1 MNKRVNRM
9 KKFGFTIAET
19 LVVLGVIG
27 TIAILTMPTFIAN
40 QRKQIYAKTLQI
52 AITNFNTAMTN
63 LIIKEGVDDLSET
76 TAWTNINNNTLNNSN
91 EDDAKTFVSNIS
103 NELKLTKYSTDEFSS
118 YLPLSE
124 NPNEIVDIGDPIRL
138 FTKNGIEYKIQID
151 RSSVQ
156 TISDEDALSAN
167 INYTEQAATVYID
180 INGEAAPNI
189 MGRDLFQFDL
199 GVDGILYAFG
209 STNYNGYHGI
219 NNNNAP
225 TPETGCINQRDGS
238 YCAEYLIENNYNMDY

>member
-1 MNKRVNRM
+1 MNEKANRM

-27 TIAILTMPTFIAN
+27 TIAMLIMPTFIAN
-40 QRKQIYAKTLQI
+40 QRKQIYAQTLQI

-76 TAWTNINNNTLNNSN
+76 TAWTNINNGTLDNSN
-91 EDDAKTFVSNIS
+91 EDDAKTFIANL
-103 NELKLTKYSTDEFSS
+103 NNTLKLTKYSTDEFSS

-124 NPNEIVDIGDPIRL
+124 NPNENVDIGDPIRL
-138 FTKNGIEYKIQID
+138 FTKNGIEYKIEIN
-151 RSSVQ
+151 RRNLR
-156 TISDEDALSAN
+156 TISDEEALEEN
-167 INYTEQAATVYID
+167 VNYTEQAATVYID

-199 GVDGILYAFG
+199 GVDGILYAYGDF
-209 STNYNGYHGI
+209 NYSNYHNNI
-219 NNNNAP
+219 NFK
-225 TPETGCINQRDGS
+225 TPETGCLNDRNGS
-238 YCAEYLIENNYNMDY
+238 YCAAYLIENNYNMDY

>member
-1 MNKRVNRM
+1 MNEKANRM

-27 TIAILTMPTFIAN
+27 TIAMLTMPTFIAN

-76 TAWTNINNNTLNNSN
+76 TAWTNINNDTLDNSN
-91 EDDAKTFVSNIS
+91 ENDAKTFIANL
-103 NELKLTKYSTDEFSS
+103 NNTLKLTKYSTDEFSS

-124 NPNEIVDIGDPIRL
+124 NPNEIVDIGNPIRL

-151 RSSVQ
+151 RSSVP
-156 TISDEDALSAN
+156 TIRDEEALEAN
-167 INYTEQAATVYID
+167 VNYTEQAATVYID

-199 GVDGILYAFG
+199 GVDGILYAYGDF
-209 STNYNGYHGI
+209 NYSKYHNDI
-219 NNNNAP
+219 DFT
-225 TPETGCINQRDGS
+225 TPETGCLNARDGS
-238 YCAEYLIENNYNMDY
+238 YCAAYLIENNYNMDY